1 MANVATI
8 TIAMLTGQVATPLIV
23 CGVTTAPSRM
33 PITTKQTRAS
43 GAGTLT
49 GRRSNAAAA
58 TASTDP
64 QINPAGKPTR
74 VNATPPASAMTSVS
88 AVARSVRGVGM
99 GGGIGLPH
107 ARCGLRRQTSMAPQ

>member
-1 MANVATI
+1 MMANVATI
-8 TIAMLTGQVATPLIV
+8 TIAMLTGQVAKLLIV
-23 CGVTTAPSRM
+23 SGVITAPSCM

-64 QINPAGKPTR
+64 QINPAGKPTS
-74 VNATPPASAMTSVS
+74 VNATPPASAMASVS
-88 AVARSVRGVGM
+88 AVSTSVRRAG
-99 GGGIGLPH
+99 
-107 ARCGLRRQTSMAPQ
+107 